1 MMGGGRLMEYTV
13 LEQVKIRL
21 KQFHIDDSSGSDVT
35 VFDEKE
41 DNVLLE
47 QLIKQAREDVISR
60 RMYPDNYTDEQIE
73 VDLKKFESVIV
84 NLAVY
89 DRSQAGEA
97 FMSNYTENGT
107 QRSWRD
113 RDSLL
118 AGVFPFIKVL

>member
-1 MMGGGRLMEYTV
+1 MEYTV

-21 KQFHIDDSSGSDVT
+21 KQFHIDDSSGADVT

-84 NLAVY
+84 NLCMTAHRREKHSCQIIQKMGLNEV
-89 DRSQAGEA
+89 GEIETA
-97 FMSNYTENGT
+97 S
-107 QRSWRD
+107 
-113 RDSLL
+113 
-118 AGVFPFIKVL
+118 

>member
-1 MMGGGRLMEYTV
+1 MEYTV

-73 VDLKKFESVIV
+73 VDLKEFESVIV

>member
-1 MMGGGRLMEYTV
+1 MEYTV

-84 NLAVY
+84 NLY

>member
-1 MMGGGRLMEYTV
+1 MEYTV

-89 DRSQAGEA
+89 DSSQAGEA

>member
-1 MMGGGRLMEYTV
+1 MEYTV

-21 KQFHIDDSSGSDVT
+21 KQFHIDDSSGADVT

-84 NLAVY
+84 SRL
-89 DRSQAGEA
+89 
-97 FMSNYTENGT
+97 
-107 QRSWRD
+107 
-113 RDSLL
+113 
-118 AGVFPFIKVL
+118 